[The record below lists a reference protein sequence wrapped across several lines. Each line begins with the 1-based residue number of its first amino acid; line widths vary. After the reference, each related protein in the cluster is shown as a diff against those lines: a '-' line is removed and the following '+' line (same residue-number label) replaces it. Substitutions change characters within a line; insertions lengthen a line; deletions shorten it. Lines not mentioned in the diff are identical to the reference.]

1 MTEYVVSQDGK
12 LATSRNRWKAIR
24 KFTTEEYAWAYIDQ
38 ILKATS
44 PSAKFEVVAVEEET
58 RR

>member
-1 MTEYVVSQDGK
+1 MTEYVVLQDGK

-44 PSAKFEVVAVEEET
+44 PSAKFEVVAVEV
-58 RR
+58 